1 FGELVPQHAVL
12 HHPVQGD
19 HVLAVLGFQGAGFGR
34 DARVPSRGGLVFG
47 GAGFGFGADR
57 LEPHGLGAQADVAE
71 LLADVR
77 GGPAGFCPVAVPH
90 VPERLIGQGPDVH
103 RVGLGDGSERV
114 VPGGAHFGG
123 VAAGLGADRFSIV
136 AGAVEVA
143 VGGDL
148 AVPVLPV

>member
-1 FGELVPQHAVL
+1 SPPHGFAGTTPAGSCTASACGPQPKPRPSTIASTPSPTRVRHTSNEECIK
-12 HHPVQGD
+12 PGSVQ
-19 HVLAVLGFQGAGFGR
+19 R
-34 DARVPSRGGLVFG
+34 RVGLVFG

-77 GGPAGFCPVAVPH
+77 GGPAGFCPVAVTH

-103 RVGLGDGSERV
+103 RVGLGDGCERV

-123 VAAGLGADRFSIV
+123 VAAGLGADRFAIV
-136 AGAVEVA
+136 AG
-143 VGGDL
+143 
-148 AVPVLPV
+148 